1 MYLLDTNT
9 VIYFFK
15 DMGHVAS
22 RLLNHLPDQIALP
35 TIVIYELETGIAKS
49 TQPEKRRAQLGELLR
64 AIKIL
69 PFGLA
74 DAKAAAILRAAL
86 EKAGRPLGPMDNLI
100 AGTALAHQATLIT
113 HNIEEF
119 SRVPGLRWEDWY

>member
-22 RLLNHLPDQIALP
+22 RLLNHPPDCIALP
-35 TIVIYELETGIAKS
+35 TILETGIAKS
-49 TQPEKRRAQLGELLR
+49 TQPEKRRAQLDELLH